1 MATVEELME
10 RYQTDEAFKKEVDD
24 ILADEIELAAMRWEE
39 RNDREQELEEEHAED
54 LPGHF
59 LF

>member
-1 MATVEELME
+1 M
-10 RYQTDEAFKKEVDD
+10 DEIEKD

-39 RNDREQELEEEHAED
+39 RNDREQESEKNHAED

>member
-1 MATVEELME
+1 MM
-10 RYQTDEAFKKEVDD
+10 DEIEKD

-39 RNDREQELEEEHAED
+39 RNDREQESEEDNAED